1 MYFSISSIFTIIS
14 LSFSKSWSCRL
25 LNKKIHSKVR
35 ETLCILQSIQRSRTG
50 RLCFLIC
57 VDYVLTLVR
66 ISWDELFIRLSVL
79 ENFSLGFD
87 VGVIC
92 FAGVKTISSWAI
104 RGFDFFACLG
114 KISKWVNHRWADI
127 FLGGS
132 KIVREYIKS
141 KFYVDI
147 ELWWLHMFVFL

>member
-1 MYFSISSIFTIIS
+1 MYFSISFIFTIIS

-25 LNKKIHSKVR
+25 LNKKNHSKVT

-57 VDYVLTLVR
+57 VDYVLTLVHV
-66 ISWDELFIRLSVL
+66 SWDELFIRLSVL

-87 VGVIC
+87 VGV
-92 FAGVKTISSWAI
+92 ISSWAI

-114 KISKWVNHRWADI
+114 KISKWVNHRWVDI

-132 KIVREYIKS
+132 KLYGNI
-141 KFYVDI
+141 
-147 ELWWLHMFVFL
+147 